1 MVTASGIGVVF
12 SSYQQQNQ
20 QPLCD
25 LRASHH
31 RHRLSAGGAG
41 YHSKRLWLPEVVT
54 ATAASPSKNLINSI
68 FFVEIYKRLPQLPQL
83 PLIHIPL

>member
-12 SSYQQQNQ
+12 ASYHQQNQ

-25 LRASHH
+25 LRVPPH
-31 RHRLSAGGAG
+31 RHRLSAGTIG

-54 ATAASPSKNLINSI
+54 VTAASPSKKPYKQYIFHRNL
-68 FFVEIYKRLPQLPQL
+68 
-83 PLIHIPL
+83 